1 MDTVGTLCG
10 SSEDEGFDDAE
21 AVERF
26 SSIVFLLEW
35 KQFCYEPKIV
45 RFNYETESPQ
55 VKESVEGVSLPQ
67 FSSMAVPKVDESLDD
82 SDFSSM
88 RKDFVLNAGGSVWA
102 LDWCPRI
109 SQGLDRYIKC
119 EYLAVSAHPPG
130 STYHKLGAPL
140 TGRGIVQIWCL
151 LTVEENDELS
161 QLNYRGKQS
170 IDGRNGEA
178 PPKRRRGR
186 PRLPPRESTD
196 TPKRPRGRPR
206 KTPVQ
211 GESLHDINPT
221 RESIASQ
228 DAQSTDNH
236 NAMPQIGD
244 LDKGS
249 VLLNSDGSL
258 SVAAKEVSVKH
269 PADLT
274 SEVSPPPKR
283 RGRPRTKPVQIKSVK
298 DLNPCTQT
306 VPAEAAQSVEDMSV
320 LSSGSGLRTN
330 PENMMLQINYADEG
344 LGKEV
349 VERHSDD
356 VEVPVRR
363 SGRLRKRPVDLNP
376 SNKIVPTVATH
387 IAEDVSGLLL
397 DSETLRHNIENSMLQ
412 ITVDNEGSAVEVQG
426 VYPDDLNAHTPAL
439 CKHRGRL
446 RKSNAQSTSAEDL
459 ESSCKTVHAQLAEPM
474 PGFSSSSGC
483 LKSKLENA
491 MLQECDA
498 SEGPAQL
505 NGLNV
510 HVSSPSKHMGK
521 PRRKSIQSK
530 SLDNLNYVIQIEPA
544 SDGRGLQQMIS
555 SDIKSL
561 DFVSSI
567 SENIPAAET
576 QLTEDTSTSSSVYG
590 CAGIIHEN
598 AMPLISDIMNVSAM
612 HEQGNHG
619 LKASQ
624 QEVRYGTLESGTSSS
639 LLQKGIACPRVV
651 LCLAHNG
658 KVAWDLKWR
667 PLNYSSSE
675 CKYTMGYLAILLGN
689 GCLEVWEV
697 PLPKTVKV
705 LYTSRFKDGIDPR
718 FLKLE
723 PVFKCTKVKCGGRQS
738 IPLVI
743 EWSPSAPHD
752 LILAGCHDGTVA
764 LWKFST
770 LGAPQDTRPLLC
782 FTADTAP
789 IRSVGWAPDESD
801 PESANLIATA
811 GHSGLKFWDLR
822 DPYHPL
828 WDISFVRRIILS
840 LDWLPDPKCL
850 LVAFDDGS
858 LRILSLRRA
867 ANDVAVTGEPFD
879 GTQQQGLHSNYC
891 WPFAIWSIQASRLT
905 GLVAYCTS
913 DGFTLQFQLTTK
925 AVEKDPQRN
934 RAPHFVCGSLTEND
948 GNLAL
953 SIPLPGMP
961 FPMQPSLSK
970 WWEDGSSNQGRK
982 IKNQVTDSLCGD
994 DEAPSPLQELEDS
1007 SQNHDKNAGPRMKTD
1022 QEKNHDTDRGRAQAN
1037 LVGEGGE
1044 KDGACD
1050 TENNFHRFR
1059 VFPPKMAAMH
1069 KVRWNMNKGSERWL
1083 CYGGAAGLIRCQKIQ
1098 SPSLLKHTGGKHK
1111 QP

>member
-1 MDTVGTLCG
+1 MVRSPMVLEFDHSVEQFFAAMDTVGTLCG
-10 SSEDEGFDDAE
+10 RSEDEGFDEAE

-45 RFNYETESPQ
+45 RFTYETESPQ

-82 SDFSSM
+82 SDFSN

-109 SQGLDRYIKC
+109 SQGLDRHIKC

-140 TGRGIVQIWCL
+140 IGRGIVQIWCL
-151 LTVEENDELS
+151 LTVDENDELS

-170 IDGRNGEA
+170 IDGQNGEA

-186 PRLPPRESTD
+186 PRLPTRESTD

-221 RESIASQ
+221 RESIALL

-236 NAMPQIGD
+236 NAMLQIGD

-274 SEVSPPPKR
+274 SEASPPPKR
-283 RGRPRTKPVQIKSVK
+283 RGRPRTKPVQIKFVK

-320 LSSGSGLRTN
+320 LSSGSDLRTN

-349 VERHSDD
+349 VEKHSDD
-356 VEVPVRR
+356 AEVPVRR
-363 SGRLRKRPVDLNP
+363 SGRLRKRPVGLNP
-376 SNKIVPTVATH
+376 SNKIVPTVVTH

-397 DSETLRHNIENSMLQ
+397 TVKLLDITLKIRCYKSLWIMK
-412 ITVDNEGSAVEVQG
+412 AVEVQG

-439 CKHRGRL
+439 CKRRGRL
-446 RKSNAQSTSAEDL
+446 RKSNAQSTSVDNL
-459 ESSCKTVHAQLAEPM
+459 DSSSKIVHARLEEPM

-491 MLQECDA
+491 MLQNCDA

-521 PRRKSIQSK
+521 PRRKSIQSE
-530 SLDNLNYVIQIEPA
+530 SLDNLNHVIQIEPA

-576 QLTEDTSTSSSVYG
+576 QLTEDTSTSSSVY
-590 CAGIIHEN
+590 CCVGIIHEN
-598 AMPLISDIMNVSAM
+598 AMPLSSDIMNVSAM
-612 HEQGNHG
+612 HEQDNHG
-619 LKASQ
+619 LKEMAGSQ

-639 LLQKGIACPRVV
+639 LLQKDIACPRVV

-675 CKYTMGYLAILLGN
+675 CKYTMGYLAILLGS

-770 LGAPQDTRPLLC
+770 LGASQDTRPLLC

-822 DPYHPL
+822 
-828 WDISFVRRIILS
+828 
-840 LDWLPDPKCL
+840 CL

-879 GTQQQGLHSNYC
+879 GTQQQGLHS
-891 WPFAIWSIQASRLT
+891 
-905 GLVAYCTS
+905 LVAYCTS
-913 DGFTLQFQLTTK
+913 DGFTLQFQVVYLNLFTDLHAHVNQLTTK

-953 SIPLPGMP
+953 STPLPGMP

-970 WWEDGSSNQGRK
+970 WEDASSNQGRK

-1007 SQNHDKNAGPRMKTD
+1007 SQNHDKNAGPRMKTG
-1022 QEKNHDTDRGRAQAN
+1022 QEKNCDTDRGRAQAN

-1050 TENNFHRFR
+1050 TENNFLRFR

-1098 SPSLLKHTGGKHK
+1098 SPSLLKHTGGKCK

>member
-1 MDTVGTLCG
+1 MVRSPMVSEFDHSVEQFFTAMDTVGTLCG
-10 SSEDEGFDDAE
+10 RSEDEGFDEAE

-45 RFNYETESPQ
+45 RFTYETESPQ
-55 VKESVEGVSLPQ
+55 MKESVEGVSLPQ

-82 SDFSSM
+82 SDFSNM

-109 SQGLDRYIKC
+109 SQGLDRQIKF

-140 TGRGIVQIWCL
+140 IGRGIVQIWCL
-151 LTVEENDELS
+151 LTVDENEEPS
-161 QLNYRGKQS
+161 QLNYREKQS
-170 IDGRNGEA
+170 IDSQNGEA
-178 PPKRRRGR
+178 TPKRGRGR
-186 PRLPPRESTD
+186 PRLPPRESTN

-211 GESLHDINPT
+211 GEYLHDINPT
-221 RESIASQ
+221 RESIASL

-236 NAMPQIGD
+236 NAMPQISD

-269 PADLT
+269 PANLT
-274 SEVSPPPKR
+274 SEALPPPKR
-283 RGRPRTKPVQIKSVK
+283 RGRPRTKSVQIKFVK

-320 LSSGSGLRTN
+320 LSSGSG
-330 PENMMLQINYADEG
+330 
-344 LGKEV
+344 KEV
-349 VERHSDD
+349 VEKHFDD

-376 SNKIVPTVATH
+376 SNKIVSTVSTH
-387 IAEDVSGLLL
+387 IAEDVSGLLP

-439 CKHRGRL
+439 CKRRGRL
-446 RKSNAQSTSAEDL
+446 RKSNAQSTSVDDL
-459 ESSCKTVHAQLAEPM
+459 DSSSKTIHAQLAEPM

-483 LKSKLENA
+483 CKSKLENA
-491 MLQECDA
+491 MLQQCDA
-498 SEGPAQL
+498 SEG
-505 NGLNV
+505 
-510 HVSSPSKHMGK
+510 S
-521 PRRKSIQSK
+521 
-530 SLDNLNYVIQIEPA
+530 
-544 SDGRGLQQMIS
+544 
-555 SDIKSL
+555 
-561 DFVSSI
+561 
-567 SENIPAAET
+567 AET

-590 CAGIIHEN
+590 CVGIIHEN

-612 HEQGNHG
+612 HEQDNHC
-619 LKASQ
+619 LKEMAASQ
-624 QEVRYGTLESGTSSS
+624 QEVHYGTLESGASSS
-639 LLQKGIACPRVV
+639 LLQKDIACPRVV

-770 LGAPQDTRPLLC
+770 MGASQDTRPLLC

-801 PESANLIATA
+801 PESSNLIATA

-822 DPYHPL
+822 
-828 WDISFVRRIILS
+828 
-840 LDWLPDPKCL
+840 CL

-913 DGFTLQFQLTTK
+913 DGFTLQFQVVYLNLFTDLHAHVNQLTTK

-934 RAPHFVCGSLTEND
+934 RAPHFVCGSLTESD

-953 SIPLPGMP
+953 STPLPGMP

-970 WWEDGSSNQGRK
+970 WEDASSNQGRT

-1007 SQNHDKNAGPRMKTD
+1007 SQNHDKNAGPRMKAD
-1022 QEKNHDTDRGRAQAN
+1022 QEKNRDMDRGRAQAN

-1050 TENNFHRFR
+1050 PENNFHRFR

-1098 SPSLLKHTGGKHK
+1098 SPSLLKHTGGKRVLTQYLSLMRGYFCEHAK
-1111 QP
+1111 R